1 MSKDLGSSKN
11 GSRRTSQEG
20 SMSGSMRISHDFHG
34 RHKGH
39 GHGHH
44 ERKKGPQQEL
54 EDRLREEVAIRKK
67 EHQLHAEMLA
77 QAEEEHQKFE
87 ALHKQMR
94 GKDYGYDCKGQV
106 RYVELLPGSHV
117 GPVRVCLY
125 KHTGQVVLTDA
136 LNVLGKGSC
145 VTISCRQSFLT
156 ISSAMSDHTCITLIH
171 AWAEQ
176 SGCHD
181 GCCHAGFATTFCL
194 HNTFVKHATTSI
206 PPELQLKQDSTNC

>member
-1 MSKDLGSSKN
+1 
-11 GSRRTSQEG
+11 
-20 SMSGSMRISHDFHG
+20 MSGSMRISHDFHS

-44 ERKKGPQQEL
+44 DRKKGPQQEL

-106 RYVELLPGSHV
+106 RLC
-117 GPVRVCLY
+117 RV
-125 KHTGQVVLTDA
+125 TA
-136 LNVLGKGSC
+136 LFTSDLSEC
-145 VTISCRQSFLT
+145 ACISTQAKRC
-156 ISSAMSDHTCITLIH
+156 
-171 AWAEQ
+171 
-176 SGCHD
+176 
-181 GCCHAGFATTFCL
+181 
-194 HNTFVKHATTSI
+194 
-206 PPELQLKQDSTNC
+206 

>member
-20 SMSGSMRISHDFHG
+20 SMSGSMRISHDFHS

-106 RYVELLPGSHV
+106 CHAELLPCSSV
-117 GPVRVCLY
+117 GLVKVCLY
-125 KHTGQVVLTDA
+125 EHTGQKMLTDA
-136 LNVLGKGSC
+136 LGVFGKGSC
-145 VTISCRQSFLT
+145 HTISCRQRSFT
-156 ISSAMSDHTCITLIH
+156 ISPAVSDHTFIISIH
-171 AWAEQ
+171 AGPEQ
-176 SGCHD
+176 
-181 GCCHAGFATTFCL
+181 T
-194 HNTFVKHATTSI
+194 
-206 PPELQLKQDSTNC
+206 QLS